1 VSTSL
6 NHNMNLIVNRSLLSI
21 LVLSLLL
28 AGHNVKAQEEV
39 PVLTFD
45 EYFELVKQHHPI
57 ARQAQLQNQY
67 GEAYVAKAWGG
78 FDPKFEVDLDQ
89 KYFDDK
95 TYYQNLNNSFK
106 VPTWFG
112 IEVKGGFEQN
122 AGQFLNPESKTPS
135 NGLWYAGV
143 SVPLGEGLFIDQ
155 RRADLKQARLYA
167 QSTDA
172 ERQLMINQLLLDAG
186 AGYWQWFF
194 AYHQVQVFEEAVV
207 LAETRYQG
215 VVQEVLAGDEPAID
229 SIEAGIQVQ
238 NRKLDLQQ
246 SELDFANASA
256 QLGVFLWKDG
266 LVPLELAENTVP
278 ISTDEIILG
287 RKDIELRGDIDSLIS
302 SHPAMLQ
309 SQIKIDQLE
318 VDRRLRLE
326 QLKPD
331 LNLNYNALNQAV
343 NGDPLAQ
350 YSINNY
356 KWGLSFSMPLL
367 LQKERAELRLNN
379 LKLQDADYSLT
390 LKQQTLVFKAIA
402 ALNQWET
409 TVQQFEL
416 YTKTTDDYLTLL
428 SGEREKFSIG
438 ESSVFLVNSR
448 ESSYIKARVKLLE
461 LQVKNQQARLKWLHS
476 LNIIGQ

>member
-1 VSTSL
+1 MHL
-6 NHNMNLIVNRSLLSI
+6 FLKYNFHLLLALGLSLLSFNASSQQDI
-21 LVLSLLL
+21 S
-28 AGHNVKAQEEV
+28 
-39 PVLTFD
+39 VLTFD
-45 EYFELVKQHHPI
+45 EYFELVKEHHPV
-57 ARQAQLQNQY
+57 ARQAKLQNEF
-67 GEAYVAKAWGG
+67 GDAYIAKAWGG

-95 TYYQNLNNSFK
+95 TYYQNLDNSFK

-122 AGQFLNPESKTPS
+122 AGKYLNPESTTPS

-155 RRADLKQARLYA
+155 RRADLKQAKLYA

-186 AGYWQWFF
+186 SAYWQWFF
-194 AYHQVQVFEEAVV
+194 AYHQVQVFQEAVV
-207 LAETRYQG
+207 LADTRYEG

-229 SIEAGIQVQ
+229 SVEAGIQVQ
-238 NRKLDLQQ
+238 NRNLDLQQ
-246 SELDFANASA
+246 SQLDFANASA
-256 QLGVFLWKDG
+256 QLGVFLWQDG

-278 ISTDEIILG
+278 ISTEEIILG
-287 RKDIELRGDIDSLIS
+287 RKDIELRGDIDSLVAA
-302 SHPAMLQ
+302 HPAMLQ

-343 NGDPLAQ
+343 NGDPLAG

-379 LKLQDADYSLT
+379 LKLQDADYALT

-416 YTKTTDDYLTLL
+416 YTRTTDDYLKLL

-476 LNIIGQ
+476 LNLIGQ